1 MSVTLN
7 VVPARQGAQWVRLG
21 MQVFRKQPLG
31 ITGLFFTF
39 IAVVSVLS
47 ILPVIGPLLGLTLIP
62 ALTAGLMHATHECIK
77 GQFPS
82 LKMLFAPLLT
92 GDKQRRRDMLVLG
105 LLYALCFVGIMG
117 LSMLMDGGT
126 FARLYLVGG
135 KLDEQ
140 ALAEPEFL
148 AAMYAALACYL
159 PISLAFWHAPALVFW
174 HGLSPAK
181 SIFFSTVTCF
191 KNFGAFTLYGLIWFG
206 WMLGGGLLVS
216 LIGALIGSA
225 ATQALMM
232 AAILIVASMFF
243 ASIFFTFHDCFIT
256 SPAEKTSAAPH
267 ESA

>member
-1 MSVTLN
+1 MSLSLN

-31 ITGLFFTF
+31 ISGLFFTL

-47 ILPVIGPLLGLTLIP
+47 IVPVIGPLMGLAMIP
-62 ALTAGLMHATHECIK
+62 ALTAGLMNATHECIK
-77 GQFPS
+77 GRFPS
-82 LKMLFAPLLT
+82 IKMLFAPIT

-105 LLYALCFVGIMG
+105 ALYALCFACVMG
-117 LSMLMDGGT
+117 LTMLIDGGT

-135 KLDEQ
+135 KFDEQ
-140 ALAEPEFL
+140 TLTDPAFV
-148 AAMYAALACYL
+148 AAMYIALVGYL

-174 HGLSPAK
+174 HGLTPAK

-206 WMLGGGLLVS
+206 WMLGAGLLVS
-216 LIGALIGSA
+216 LIGALLGA
-225 ATQALMM
+225 GVTQALMM

-243 ASIFFTFHDCFIT
+243 ASIFFTFHDCFVT
-256 SPAEKTSAAPH
+256 SPAQKTSDEPPH
-267 ESA
+267 GSA